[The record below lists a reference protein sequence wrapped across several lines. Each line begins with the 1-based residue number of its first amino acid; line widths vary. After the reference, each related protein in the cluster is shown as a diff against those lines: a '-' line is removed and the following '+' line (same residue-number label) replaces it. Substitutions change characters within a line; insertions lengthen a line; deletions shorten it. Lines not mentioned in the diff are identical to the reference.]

1 MTIPVH
7 YPPTDRAGWRRRAAA
22 LAQLWAALAEDTWRV
37 GDHDE
42 WRVIA
47 EPGDLARWQD
57 LVDAVVP
64 SPEPSALSYTFL
76 RAWTSDPGADPAQDD
91 DAVPTVYLELCS
103 SDREL
108 SLGIGEWAG
117 SLVVTAPLSPAG
129 ERLAR
134 AEHPELARPAAEL
147 ELERATWL
155 RYAGT
160 TR

>member
-1 MTIPVH
+1 MKIPVH

-22 LAQLWAALAEDTWRV
+22 LARLWAALAQDTWRV

-47 EPGDLARWQD
+47 EPGDLARWLD

-64 SPEPSALSYTFL
+64 EPEPNALRLTFL
-76 RAWTSDPGADPAQDD
+76 RAWTSDPRADPAQDD
-91 DAVPTVYLELCS
+91 DVVPTVYLELS
-103 SDREL
+103 SCDPEL
-108 SLGIGEWAG
+108 CLGFGEDGGA
-117 SLVVTAPLSPAG
+117 LVVTAPLSPAG

-134 AEHPELARPAAEL
+134 AEHPELTRPATQLKLDRE
-147 ELERATWL
+147 TGL
-155 RYAGT
+155 RYART

>member
-1 MTIPVH
+1 MNIPVH

-22 LAQLWAALAEDTWRV
+22 LSQLWAALAENTSRV
-37 GDHDE
+37 GNHDE

-47 EPGDLARWQD
+47 EPVDLERWLD

-64 SPEPSALSYTFL
+64 TPEPNIL
-76 RAWTSDPGADPAQDD
+76 RFVHLRVWASDPTTDPAQDN
-91 DAVPTVYLELCS
+91 DAMPTLYLELSS

-108 SLGIGEWAG
+108 SLGIGEYAG

-134 AEHPELARPAAEL
+134 AEHPELTRPRAEL
-147 ELERATWL
+147 DLDRETWL
-155 RYAGT
+155 RYART

>member
-1 MTIPVH
+1 MNIPVH

-22 LAQLWAALAEDTWRV
+22 LAQLWAALAEDTYRV
-37 GDHDE
+37 GNHDE

-47 EPGDLARWQD
+47 EPGDLARWLD
-57 LVDAVVP
+57 LVDALVP
-64 SPEPSALSYTFL
+64 APEPNVFGYTFL
-76 RAWTSDPGADPAQDD
+76 RVWTSDPRADPAQDD

-103 SDREL
+103 ADREL
-108 SLGIGEWAG
+108 CLGIGEYAG

-134 AEHPELARPAAEL
+134 AEHPELAQPAAEL
-147 ELERATWL
+147 ELDRDTWL
-155 RYAGT
+155 RYART